1 MVTSHIFGSRHM
13 RISILILGIAV
24 TSLGISQGTE
34 NKAVMTR
41 VYDGNDFETYY
52 LDPPCW
58 IYLSRG
64 FWHTKSAHWL
74 YKNHRYVFIDIKLN

>member
-1 MVTSHIFGSRHM
+1 MLTAHVFKSRDM
-13 RISILILGIAV
+13 RISTLVFGMAV
-24 TSLGISQGTE
+24 TFIGISQQAE
-34 NKAVMTR
+34 AKAVMTR

-58 IYLSRG
+58 IYLSNG
-64 FWHTKSAHWL
+64 FCRSKSAHWL